1 MNIRGLKILEFPKI
15 VSKLEAKAQTGLGKE
30 LCQNL
35 MPINDLTL
43 IEELQQ
49 ETREGTEV
57 LRVKGGFSLGG
68 VRDIRPYLKR
78 LSLGGEL
85 TAEQLLEV
93 SSTIYGSRNIKRF
106 ITKINEDNPL
116 PILYSHVEEIK
127 DLKRIEDKINS
138 CINEYGEIVDSAS
151 SELRSI
157 RNQIRTLESRVK
169 EKLEQIIRS
178 SNNQKALQEQ
188 IITIRNG
195 RYCIPVKQEYRTQF
209 GGIVHDQS
217 ASGATLFIEPEVV
230 VQINNQLKEQLLK
243 EEQEIERILRNLSNE
258 VREEVEALTIT
269 VEHLSI
275 IDFIQAK
282 AELAKEMKA
291 VQPKLNNKGILNIKK
306 ARHPLIPINEV
317 VPINVSLGKEFTS
330 VVITGPNT
338 GGKTVSLKTIGL
350 LTLMAMAG
358 LHVPAEESSE
368 LAVFSSVYADIGD
381 EQSIEQSLS
390 TFSGHLKNIVQIL
403 AEMDGAS
410 LILLDELGAGTDPTE
425 GAALAI
431 AILEK
436 IKSIGA
442 RVVATTHYSELK
454 AYAYNQEKVV
464 NASVEFDVETLR
476 PTYRLLIGVPGRS
489 NAFSIAHRL
498 GLSEDIIQFAKGQ
511 ISEDNLQVES
521 MIASLEINRRNAEK
535 ERIEAETTRKKVE
548 QINKELEMRIEDLE
562 KQKQKLLED
571 AKKKAEEI
579 VFKAKKEADEVITEL
594 RKFALEE
601 QAGIKEHRLIEM
613 KKRLEESIP
622 DIKEKIPKRAKKQ
635 EKIQTGDE
643 VRVLSLGQKGTVV
656 EKADDNEF
664 VIQIGILKMKVE
676 KSDLEV
682 IKQNNKEVKKVN
694 VTSVKRESTVRNEL
708 DVRGQNVEEAIMS
721 IDRYLDE
728 AFMEGYGQVAII
740 HGKGT
745 GALRTGLQD
754 FLRKH
759 PHVSKTRL
767 GQFGEGGTGVT
778 IVELK

>member
-1 MNIRGLKILEFPKI
+1 MNVRGLKILEFPKI
-15 VSKLEAKAQTGLGKE
+15 VSKLEVKAQTALGKE

-35 MPINDLTL
+35 MPINDMILV
-43 IEELQQ
+43 EKLQQ
-49 ETREGTEV
+49 ETREGVEV
-57 LRVKGGFSLGG
+57 LRLKGGFSLGG
-68 VRDIRPYLKR
+68 VRDIRLYLKR

-85 TAEQLLEV
+85 TAEQLLEI
-93 SSTIYGSRNIKRF
+93 SSTIYGSRNVKRF
-106 ITKINEDNPL
+106 IAKINEENSL

-127 DLKRIEDKINS
+127 DLKHIEDKINS
-138 CINEYGEIVDSAS
+138 CINDYGEIVDSAS
-151 SELRSI
+151 SELRTI
-157 RNQIRTLESRVK
+157 RNNIRTLESRVK
-169 EKLEQIIRS
+169 EKLEQIIRN
-178 SNNQKALQEQ
+178 SNNQKALQDQ

-195 RYCIPVKQEYRTQF
+195 RYAIPVKQEYRTLF

-243 EEQEIERILRNLSNE
+243 EEKEIERILRNLSNT
-258 VREEVEALTIT
+258 VREEVEALTLI
-269 VEHLSI
+269 VEHLGI

-282 AELAKEMKA
+282 AELAREMKGI
-291 VQPKLNNKGILNIKK
+291 QPKLNNKGVLNIKK
-306 ARHPLIPINEV
+306 ARHPLIPTNEV
-317 VPINVSLGKEFTS
+317 VPIDVNLGKEFTS
-330 VVITGPNT
+330 IVITGPNT
-338 GGKTVSLKTIGL
+338 GGKTVSLKTVGI
-350 LTLMAMAG
+350 LTLMAMSG
-358 LHVPAEESSE
+358 LHIPAEENSE
-368 LAVFSSVYADIGD
+368 LAVFTSVYADIGD

-390 TFSGHLKNIVQIL
+390 TFSGHLKNIVKIL
-403 AEMDGAS
+403 DEMDDAS

-436 IKSIGA
+436 IKFIGA
-442 RVVATTHYSELK
+442 RVIATTHYSELK
-454 AYAYNQEKVV
+454 AYAYNQENVV
-464 NASVEFDVETLR
+464 NASVEFDIETLR

-489 NAFSIAHRL
+489 NAFNIAQRL
-498 GLSEDIIQFAKGQ
+498 GLSEDIIRFAKGQ

-521 MIASLEINRRNAEK
+521 MIASLEVNRRSAEK
-535 ERIEAETTRKKVE
+535 ERIEAEAARKKVE
-548 QINKELEMRIEDLE
+548 QINKELEMKIEDLE
-562 KQKQKLLED
+562 RQKQKLLED

-579 VFKAKKEADEVITEL
+579 VIKARKEAEEVITEL

-622 DIKEKIPKRAKKQ
+622 DIKEKTPKLTKKQ
-635 EKIQTGDE
+635 EKIEAGDE
-643 VRVLSLGQKGTVV
+643 VKVLSIGQKGTVV
-656 EKADDNEF
+656 EQADNNEF
-664 VIQIGILKMKVE
+664 VIQIGILKMKVN

-682 IKQNNKEVKKVN
+682 IKPINKGYKNIN
-694 VTSVKRESTVRNEL
+694 VISVKRDSIVRNEL
-708 DVRGQNVEEAIMS
+708 DVRGQNVEEAIMN

-728 AFMEGYGQVAII
+728 AFMEGYGQVSII

-759 PHVSKTRL
+759 PHVSKIRL
-767 GQFGEGGTGVT
+767 GQFGEGGSGVT

>member
-1 MNIRGLKILEFPKI
+1 MNVRGLKILEFPK
-15 VSKLEAKAQTGLGKE
+15 VMYMLEAKAQTGLGKE

-43 IEELQQ
+43 VEKLQQ
-49 ETREGTEV
+49 ETREAMEV
-57 LRVKGGFSLGG
+57 LRLKGGFSLGG
-68 VRDIRPYLKR
+68 VRDIRPHLKR

-85 TAEQLLEV
+85 TAEQLLEI
-93 SSTIYGSRNIKRF
+93 SSTIYGGRNVKRF
-106 ITKINEDNPL
+106 ITKINEENSL

-127 DLKRIEDKINS
+127 DLKHIEDKINS
-138 CINEYGEIVDSAS
+138 CINDYGEIVDSAS
-151 SELRSI
+151 SELRTI
-157 RNQIRTLESRVK
+157 RNNIKTLESRVK
-169 EKLEQIIRS
+169 EKLEQIIRN
-178 SNNQKALQEQ
+178 SNNQKALQDQ

-195 RYCIPVKQEYRTQF
+195 RYAIPVKQEYRTLF

-230 VQINNQLKEQLLK
+230 VQINNQLKEHILK
-243 EEQEIERILRNLSNE
+243 EEKEIERILRNLSNV
-258 VREEVEALTIT
+258 VREEVEALTIII
-269 VEHLSI
+269 EHLGI

-282 AELAKEMKA
+282 AELAKEMKGI
-291 VQPKLNNKGILNIKK
+291 QPKLNNKGVLNIKK
-306 ARHPLIPINEV
+306 ARHPLIPTNEI
-317 VPINVSLGKEFTS
+317 VPIDVNLGKEFTS
-330 VVITGPNT
+330 IVITGPNT
-338 GGKTVSLKTIGL
+338 GGKTVSLKTVGL
-350 LTLMAMAG
+350 LTLMAMSG
-358 LHVPAEESSE
+358 LHVPAEENSE

-390 TFSGHLKNIVQIL
+390 TFSGHMKNIVKIL
-403 AEMDGAS
+403 DEMDDAS

-436 IKSIGA
+436 IKFIGA
-442 RVVATTHYSELK
+442 RVIATTHYSELK
-454 AYAYNQEKVV
+454 AYAYNQENVV
-464 NASVEFDVETLR
+464 NASVEFDIETLR

-489 NAFSIAHRL
+489 NAFNIAQRL
-498 GLSEDIIQFAKGQ
+498 GLSEDIIRFAKGQ

-521 MIASLEINRRNAEK
+521 MIASLEVNRRSAEK
-535 ERIEAETTRKKVE
+535 ERIEAEAARKKVE
-548 QINKELEMRIEDLE
+548 QINKELELKIEDLE
-562 KQKQKLLED
+562 KQKHKLLDD

-579 VFKAKKEADEVITEL
+579 VIKAKKEAEEVITEL

-622 DIKEKIPKRAKKQ
+622 DIKEKTPKRPKKL
-635 EKIQTGDE
+635 EKIEAGDE
-643 VRVLSLGQKGTVV
+643 VKVLSIGQKGTVV
-656 EKADDNEF
+656 EQADNNEF
-664 VIQIGILKMKVE
+664 VIQIGILKMKVD

-682 IKQNNKEVKKVN
+682 IKPINKGYKNVN
-694 VTSVKRESTVRNEL
+694 VTSVKRDSTVRNEL

-728 AFMEGYGQVAII
+728 AFMEGYGQVSII

-745 GALRTGLQD
+745 GALRTGLQE

-759 PHVSKTRL
+759 PHVSKIRL

>member
-1 MNIRGLKILEFPKI
+1 MNVRGLKILEFPK
-15 VSKLEAKAQTGLGKE
+15 VMYMLETKAQTGLGKE

-43 IEELQQ
+43 VEKLQQ
-49 ETREGTEV
+49 ETREAMEV
-57 LRVKGGFSLGG
+57 LRLKGGFSLGG
-68 VRDIRPYLKR
+68 VRDIRPHLKR

-85 TAEQLLEV
+85 TAEQLLEI
-93 SSTIYGSRNIKRF
+93 SSTIYGGRNVKRF
-106 ITKINEDNPL
+106 ITKINEENSL

-127 DLKRIEDKINS
+127 DLKHIEDKINS
-138 CINEYGEIVDSAS
+138 CISEYGEIVDSAS
-151 SELRSI
+151 SELRII
-157 RNQIRTLESRVK
+157 RNNIKTLESRVK
-169 EKLEQIIRS
+169 EKLEQIIRN
-178 SNNQKALQEQ
+178 SNNQKALQDQ

-195 RYCIPVKQEYRTQF
+195 RYAIPVKQEYRTLF

-230 VQINNQLKEQLLK
+230 VQINNQLKEHILK
-243 EEQEIERILRNLSNE
+243 EEKEIERILRNLSNV
-258 VREEVEALTIT
+258 VREEVEALTIII
-269 VEHLSI
+269 EHLGI

-282 AELAKEMKA
+282 AELAKEMKGI
-291 VQPKLNNKGILNIKK
+291 QPKLNNKGVLNIKK
-306 ARHPLIPINEV
+306 ARHPLIPTNEI
-317 VPINVSLGKEFTS
+317 VPIDVNLGKEFTS
-330 VVITGPNT
+330 IVITGPNT
-338 GGKTVSLKTIGL
+338 GGKTVSLKTVGL
-350 LTLMAMAG
+350 LTLMAMSG
-358 LHVPAEESSE
+358 LHVPAEENSE

-390 TFSGHLKNIVQIL
+390 TFSGHMKNIVKIL
-403 AEMDGAS
+403 DEMDDAS

-436 IKSIGA
+436 IKFIGA
-442 RVVATTHYSELK
+442 KVIATTHYSELK
-454 AYAYNQEKVV
+454 AYAYNQENVV
-464 NASVEFDVETLR
+464 NASVEFDIETLR

-489 NAFSIAHRL
+489 NAFNIAQRL
-498 GLSEDIIQFAKGQ
+498 GLSEDIIRFAKGQ

-521 MIASLEINRRNAEK
+521 MIASLEVNRRSAEK
-535 ERIEAETTRKKVE
+535 ERIEAEAARKKVE
-548 QINKELEMRIEDLE
+548 QINKELELKIEDLE
-562 KQKQKLLED
+562 KQKHKLLDD

-579 VFKAKKEADEVITEL
+579 VIKAKKEAEEVITEL

-622 DIKEKIPKRAKKQ
+622 DIKEKTPKRPKKL
-635 EKIQTGDE
+635 EKIEAGDE
-643 VRVLSLGQKGTVV
+643 VKVLSIGQKGTVV
-656 EKADDNEF
+656 EQADNNEF
-664 VIQIGILKMKVE
+664 VIQIGILKMKVD

-682 IKQNNKEVKKVN
+682 IKPINKGYKNVN
-694 VTSVKRESTVRNEL
+694 VTSVKRDSTVRNEL

-728 AFMEGYGQVAII
+728 AFMEGYGQVSII

-745 GALRTGLQD
+745 GALRTGLQE

-759 PHVSKTRL
+759 PHVGKIRL
-767 GQFGEGGTGVT
+767 GQFGEGGSGVT